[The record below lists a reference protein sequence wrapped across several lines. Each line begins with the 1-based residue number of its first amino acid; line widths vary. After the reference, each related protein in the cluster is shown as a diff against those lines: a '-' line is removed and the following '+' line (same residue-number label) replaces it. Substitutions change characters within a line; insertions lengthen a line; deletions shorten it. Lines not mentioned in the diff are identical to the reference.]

1 MRENNNRREKE
12 GKRENRKSGDSPR
25 LFHPINLSD
34 IKSNCFEL
42 PRSARLRRVLHVS
55 CIATT
60 SSTKLGYYSL
70 VYSLTRSKF
79 EHTKV
84 LQAEKLGIRVEFRSS
99 LFFFSYIYIYIP
111 FLVKRG
117 CVPSERGFWL
127 TVDKVEM

>member
-1 MRENNNRREKE
+1 MRGNNNRREKE

-99 LFFFSYIYIYIP
+99 LFFFFLTYIYIHSIFGEKRMCP
-111 FLVKRG
+111 IGKRILVDSG
-117 CVPSERGFWL
+117 
-127 TVDKVEM
+127 